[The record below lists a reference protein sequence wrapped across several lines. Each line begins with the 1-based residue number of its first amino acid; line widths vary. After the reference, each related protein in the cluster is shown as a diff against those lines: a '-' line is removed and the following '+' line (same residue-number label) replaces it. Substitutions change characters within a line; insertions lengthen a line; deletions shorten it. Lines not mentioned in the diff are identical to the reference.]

1 MAVHDDCPGLKA
13 EILVDG
19 KPLEEYAYEEENE
32 LPKTTT
38 RYVECRSDS
47 EFQIR
52 TNFKPPFAPMDIALL
67 TWLDGTSVSRRILR
81 KHNLLTQPCIQSDM
95 LWKKDGA
102 WRASRYLFSSLNVGM

>member
-1 MAVHDDCPGLKA
+1 MAIHDDCPGLTV

-19 KPLEEYAYEEENE
+19 KPLEEYVYEEEDE

-38 RYVECRSDS
+38 RYVGCRSDS

-52 TNFKPPFAPMDIALL
+52 TNFKPPFVPMDIGLR
-67 TWLDGTSVSRRILR
+67 TWLDGTRVSKQLLR
-81 KHNLLTQPCIQSDM
+81 KHSLTQPDIQSEM
-95 LWKKDGA
+95 RWIKDGA

>member
-1 MAVHDDCPGLKA
+1 MAVHDDCPGLTV

-19 KPLEEYAYEEENE
+19 ESLEEYAYEEEDE

-52 TNFKPPFAPMDIALL
+52 TNFKPPSAPMDISLHI
-67 TWLDGTSVSRRILR
+67 WLDGTRVSKRILR
-81 KHNLLTQPCIQSDM
+81 KCDLLKQPNIQSEM
-95 LWKKDGA
+95 RWMGHGA